1 MISLEQIKT
10 LDDKVKQAV
19 SVIDDLRGENSRLK
33 QKLNSYQSRIE
44 ELERLIGDFKRDQGA
59 IEQGILDAID
69 QLDKLEHAPPPPEVS
84 QPMETAPEPEPDIP
98 AAEEPVPPEED
109 TPRQDDVPGPGPA
122 DTVSNTGEAEEIETG
137 EKPGFYSEEEDSEG
151 QEPNELDIF

>member
-10 LDDKVKQAV
+10 LDEKVKQAV

-44 ELERLIGDFKRDQGA
+44 ELERLIDDFKRDQGA

-69 QLDKLEHAPPPPEVS
+69 QLDKLEHAPPSPEASRPV
-84 QPMETAPEPEPDIP
+84 ETAPEPEPDIP
-98 AAEEPVPPEED
+98 AAEAAAAPED
-109 TPRQDDVPGPGPA
+109 TPRQEDVPGP
-122 DTVSNTGEAEEIETG
+122 DEAEETDTG
-137 EKPGFYSEEEDSEG
+137 EKPGFYSEEEDPEG